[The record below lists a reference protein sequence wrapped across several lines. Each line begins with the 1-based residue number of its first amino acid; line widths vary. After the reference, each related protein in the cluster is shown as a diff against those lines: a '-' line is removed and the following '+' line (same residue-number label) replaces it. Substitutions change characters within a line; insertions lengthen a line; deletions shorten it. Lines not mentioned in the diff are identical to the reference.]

1 MAPSRRA
8 AALLT
13 VLWTTV
19 ALVACSTPE
28 SEPQADPSSVP
39 TSSVTASSDVD
50 VARLAAIAGDFPTDF
65 PPKPPFTPGKV
76 DQEHAHLVGDTVS
89 SGRPFTVDPPH
100 CRALFKPIDAQGG
113 ADRLGVGAEGPGKQL
128 LNVSVYSPVSVPAA
142 LPATGCERMSFHVED
157 DAVLTNG
164 TAERLAAPNINGAAT
179 TAVSVRTDFF
189 EYVEYFYVAILDGR
203 TFVQVLARV
212 HPDFQAEPLL
222 PDLLTKAVTA
232 LRGQ

>member
-1 MAPSRRA
+1 MVPSRRL

-13 VLWTTV
+13 VFCTAVVLSG
-19 ALVACSTPE
+19 CSASKP
-28 SEPQADPSSVP
+28 EPQADPSSVP
-39 TSSVTASSDVD
+39 SSSVAASSDVD

-65 PPKPPFTPGKV
+65 TPEPPFTPGKV
-76 DQEHAHLVGDTVS
+76 AQEHAHLVGDTVS
-89 SGRPFTVDPPH
+89 YGRPFTVDPPH
-100 CRALFKPIDAQGG
+100 CRALFKPVDAQGG

-128 LNVSVYSPVSVPAA
+128 LNVSVYSPVSVSAA

-164 TAERLAAPNINGAAT
+164 TAERLAAPNIDGAAT
-179 TAVSVRTDFF
+179 TAVRVRTDLF
-189 EYVEYFYVAILDGR
+189 EYIEYFYVAILDGR
-203 TFVQVLARV
+203 TFVQVQARV

-222 PDLLTKAVTA
+222 PDLLTKAVTD